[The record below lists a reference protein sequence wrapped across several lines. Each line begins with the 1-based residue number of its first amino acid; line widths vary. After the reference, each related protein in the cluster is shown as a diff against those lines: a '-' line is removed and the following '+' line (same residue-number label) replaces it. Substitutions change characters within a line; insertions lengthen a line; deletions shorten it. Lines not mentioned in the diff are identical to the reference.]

1 MLMNAS
7 SKFMYGKEMAKSIIS
22 WEPSATDYLFLA
34 YDLTL
39 DIYINFKNKKNTN
52 QIITS
57 AFLTIINA
65 VALFVLERAIL
76 QLTLGICFT
85 IASANVAIAL
95 GIIITILLIS
105 AIAYLLG
112 RGKDWLIKK
121 IN

>member
-1 MLMNAS
+1 M
-7 SKFMYGKEMAKSIIS
+7 
-22 WEPSATDYLFLA
+22 
-34 YDLTL
+34 
-39 DIYINFKNKKNTN
+39 
-52 QIITS
+52 
-57 AFLTIINA
+57 
-65 VALFVLERAIL
+65 ALFVLERAIL